1 MQHVALV
8 GKTKSIYTP
17 RSEFLYA
24 REGIRISNYGCKGTT
39 IFADLQ
45 VLEGKFFSEIVQVF
59 DKYGITMVRIGL
71 SIVYLTYIYRVS
83 IVYVT

>member
-24 REGIRISNYGCKGTT
+24 REGIRISNYGCKGSES
-39 IFADLQ
+39 FADLQ
-45 VLEGKFFSEIVQVF
+45 VLEGKIL
-59 DKYGITMVRIGL
+59 IL
-71 SIVYLTYIYRVS
+71 
-83 IVYVT
+83 

>member
-24 REGIRISNYGCKGTT
+24 REGIRISNYDGAKVVKVLQICK
-39 IFADLQ
+39 F
-45 VLEGKFFSEIVQVF
+45 LE
-59 DKYGITMVRIGL
+59 RN
-71 SIVYLTYIYRVS
+71 
-83 IVYVT
+83 